1 MKEIIIIYIICLII
15 LVLLFNISGYLK
27 GAGEELNNNS
37 LLKAGKN
44 VEWIAIIYLVGLIY
58 SLTWLNYY
66 FTYF

>member
-37 LLKAGKN
+37 LLKAGKSF
-44 VEWIAIIYLVGLIY
+44 EWLAIIYLVVIIY
-58 SLTWLNYY
+58 VTIRPLFL
-66 FTYF
+66 